1 MMRRSSRLFLAT
13 CSVCLVA
20 RASAVYAPI
29 PEQEQGKLFTIY
41 ATAGA
46 YYDSNIFGAPANERS
61 SLVYQISPRLVANVS
76 ATDQT
81 LASAWYQLSLDHFT
95 DRPGRRTLASHL
107 AGATVRHTFSPRLQA
122 ELSDTYQDSKNP
134 ESLLPGLSTVLN
146 TDQSYALNQL
156 EGRLAAELT
165 RRIGLTGK
173 FRVAS
178 FSYDNP
184 DLSAELD
191 RDEYLAGLMA
201 TRLTTRE
208 LQVVAEYRHQAIRY
222 RTAGAEKDK
231 GSHFFLAG
239 ADRILNAKSAL
250 SARLGAEHRSRA
262 GARDEWLPYVEVA
275 AKSDYAQGAYWSIG
289 YGFSVEE
296 VSNLDTYTDMAVHR
310 FFANWQHTLAPKL
323 TASAS
328 ASWEPSK
335 LNGRENIAPD
345 RDETNTRLGVAL
357 TYRIGVRWAASVT
370 WDRDDVRSDDA
381 GRRLERTRA
390 GVSVRAYY

>member
-1 MMRRSSRLFLAT
+1 MMRRRPRLFLAA
-13 CSVCLVA
+13 CSLCLVA
-20 RASAVYAPI
+20 RLPAVYAPI

-46 YYDSNIFGAPANERS
+46 YYDSNIFGASANERS
-61 SLVYQISPRLVANVS
+61 SLVYQIAPRLVANVS

-95 DRPGRRTLASHL
+95 DRPGSRTLASHL
-107 AGATVRHTFSPRLQA
+107 AGVTVRHTFSPRLQA

-156 EGRLAAELT
+156 EGRLSAELT

-173 FRVAS
+173 FRAAS
-178 FSYDNP
+178 FAYDNP
-184 DLSAELD
+184 SLSTELD
-191 RDEYLAGLMA
+191 RDEYLAGVMA
-201 TRLTTRE
+201 TRSMTRE
-208 LQVVAEYRHQAIRY
+208 LQAVAEYRHQAIRY
-222 RTAGAEKDK
+222 RTAGGEKDK
-231 GSHFFLAG
+231 DSEFFLAG
-239 ADRILNAKSAL
+239 ADRVLNAKAAV
-250 SARLGAEHRSRA
+250 SARLGTEYRRRD
-262 GARDEWLPYVEVA
+262 GAADEWLPYVELA
-275 AKSDYAQGAYWSIG
+275 LKNDYAQGAYWSVG

-296 VSNLDTYTDMAVHR
+296 VSNLDVYTDMAVHR
-310 FFANWQHTLAPKL
+310 FFANWQHTLTPKL

-328 ASWEPSK
+328 GSWEPST

-345 RDETNTRLGVAL
+345 RNETNTRFGLAL
-357 TYRIGVRWAASVT
+357 TYRIGVRWSASIT

-390 GVSVRAYY
+390 GVSMRAYF